1 MQLWDNKGADSLYLF
16 TPEELKK
23 LPDGIV
29 LESIMGDF
37 KTKGKDY
44 IDDDVRFGHT
54 AYGVRNPWNHAEKHP
69 FLLFVLAR

>member
-44 IDDDVRFGHT
+44 MTMIYDSATPHMASEIHGIML
-54 AYGVRNPWNHAEKHP
+54 RNT
-69 FLLFVLAR
+69 FSYFSY